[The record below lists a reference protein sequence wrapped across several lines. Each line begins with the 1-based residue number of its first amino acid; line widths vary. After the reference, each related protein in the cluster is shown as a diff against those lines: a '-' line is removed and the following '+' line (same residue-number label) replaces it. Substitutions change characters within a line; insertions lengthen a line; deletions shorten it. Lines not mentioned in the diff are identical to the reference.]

1 MSPAAE
7 RMRRT
12 RERRAKGL
20 MPLSI
25 NVDEVALPALLVAAG
40 FLASAAVDDRGA
52 IRAALQRYL
61 ADVASPD
68 AYEAVAPQRRELLVR
83 GTKRS

>member
-1 MSPAAE
+1 MSPAE
-7 RMRRT
+7 RMRRS
-12 RERRAKGL
+12 RELRAKGL

-25 NVDEVALPALLVAAG
+25 DVDEVAVPAFLVAAG
-40 FLASAAVDDRGA
+40 HLASADVDDRSA

-68 AYEAVAPQRRELLVR
+68 AYEAVAVQRRELLVR
-83 GTKRS
+83 GTNRS